1 MEPITYQQLLAEV
14 YDENAKNVLVH
25 QAEYD
30 DERQPGYEEYD
41 YSDNELDD
49 KEAFNKFHGDRGK
62 PEHVIKPE
70 KAASGDAL
78 ASVKR
83 DSIFRMNV
91 ISIDGGFR
99 EKIAPVINVGTDCSG
114 NSTQFVELA
123 KANVQ
128 LGNSFLFRTSRQYK
142 NVYSVEVTSLEFSN
156 SFYTF
161 STVRQNTTFNIIYP
175 YTGTQS
181 DTANTYIVE
190 IPDGNYNN
198 LVNRTTNSP
207 YLPNILPNPVPSG
220 YVLPPDV
227 PDKMTLLGAIQF
239 AINNIPP
246 LMTIDGNSNP
256 IPRITINYASI
267 SHLVYF
273 EGETINPINFSV
285 VFPSSTANPYGNGIG
300 YNLGMLERQ
309 VFGKLQLPPDEIPNI
324 YNPNGFL
331 TFKIIADTFPD
342 VIQDN
347 YVFLKLSDWDL
358 ITHVNANQTRITAFM
373 KVLLRVPKF
382 SIQFDTTSSNSTHK
396 QFHFQQPTNINSIA
410 VSIIDAY
417 GNTLDLKYGTFSL
430 TLQIQECL
438 SNETY
443 EALLENK

>member
-1 MEPITYQQLLAEV
+1 MEPTYQQLLAEV
-14 YDENAKNVLVH
+14 YDENAKNVLIH
-25 QAEYD
+25 QTEYD
-30 DERQPGYEEYD
+30 DENQPGYEEFD

-78 ASVKR
+78 ASVKK

-91 ISIDGGFR
+91 ISIDGAFR
-99 EKIAPVINVGTDCSG
+99 EKIAPIVNLVSDCSG
-114 NSTQFVELA
+114 NSTQLVELA

-161 STVRQNTTFNIIYP
+161 STARKNTNFSIVYP

-181 DTANTYIVE
+181 DTVNTYVVQ
-190 IPDGNYNN
+190 IPDGNYIN
-198 LVNRTTNSP
+198 LVNKTTNTP
-207 YLPNILPNPVPSG
+207 YLPNVVPNPIPVG
-220 YVLPPDV
+220 YIPLPDSPDTT
-227 PDKMTLLGAIQF
+227 TLLGAIQY
-239 AINNIPP
+239 AINNVPA
-246 LMTIDGNSNP
+246 LVTLDGNGNL
-256 IPRITINYASI
+256 IPRVSVNYANT
-267 SHLVYF
+267 SHLIYF
-273 EGETINPINFSV
+273 ENEAIPAVNFSII
-285 VFPSSTANPYGNGIG
+285 FPSSTANPYGNGIG
-300 YNLGMLERQ
+300 YNLGILETQ
-309 VFGKLQLPPDEIPNI
+309 LFGSLQLPPDEVQNI

-342 VIQDN
+342 VVQDN

-373 KVLLRVPKF
+373 KVLLSAPKF
-382 SIQFDTTSSNSTHK
+382 TTQFDNNSLNTTHK
-396 QFHFQQPTNINSIA
+396 QFHFQQPTNINSILI
-410 VSIIDAY
+410 SITDAY
-417 GNTLDLKYGTFSL
+417 GNILDLKYGTFSL

>member
-1 MEPITYQQLLAEV
+1 MEPTYQQLLAEV

-25 QAEYD
+25 QTEYD
-30 DERQPGYEEYD
+30 DENQPGYEEFD

-70 KAASGDAL
+70 KAASGEAL
-78 ASVKR
+78 ASVKK

-91 ISIDGGFR
+91 LSIDGAFR
-99 EKIAPVINVGTDCSG
+99 EKIVPIVNSVTDCSG
-114 NSTQFVELA
+114 NSTQLVELA

-161 STVRQNTTFNIIYP
+161 STARQNTSFSIIYP
-175 YTGTQS
+175 YTGTPT
-181 DTANTYIVE
+181 DTANTYIIQ
-190 IPDGNYNN
+190 IPDGNYIN
-198 LVNRTTNSP
+198 LVNKTTNTQ
-207 YLPNILPNPVPSG
+207 YLPNIVPNPIPIG
-220 YVLPPDV
+220 YVPQPDT
-227 PDKMTLLGAIQF
+227 PDKTTLLGAIQN
-239 AINNIPP
+239 AIINVPA
-246 LMTIDGNSNP
+246 LTAIDGNGNT
-256 IPRITINYASI
+256 IPRITINYAVT

-273 EGETINPINFSV
+273 ENETVTPVNFSII
-285 VFPSSTANPYGNGIG
+285 FPTLTLNSYGNGIG
-300 YNLGMLERQ
+300 YNLGILETQ
-309 VFGKLQLPPDEIPNI
+309 VFARLQLSPDEILNL
-324 YNPNGFL
+324 YAPNGFL
-331 TFKIIADTFPD
+331 TYKIIADTFPD
-342 VIQDN
+342 TVQDN

-358 ITHVNANQTRITAFM
+358 ISHVNANQTRITAFM
-373 KVLLRVPKF
+373 KVLLTAPKF
-382 SIQFDTTSSNSTHK
+382 STQFDNNSLNTTHK
-396 QFHFQQPTNINSIA
+396 QFHFQQPTNVNSIV

-417 GNTLDLKYGTFSL
+417 GNTLDLKYGTFSI